1 MTQTSHYEETETLIR
16 IAISSVLPIIDT
28 EELKSKAKEPTA
40 YSYTL

>member
-16 IAISSVLPIIDT
+16 IARSSVLPIIDT
-28 EELKSKAKEPTA
+28 EELQSKAKEPTA